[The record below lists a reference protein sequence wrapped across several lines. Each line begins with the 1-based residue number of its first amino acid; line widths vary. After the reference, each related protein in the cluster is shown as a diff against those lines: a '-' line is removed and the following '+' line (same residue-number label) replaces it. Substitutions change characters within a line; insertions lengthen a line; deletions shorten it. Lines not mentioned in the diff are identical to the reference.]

1 MSIRFKIL
9 IGCLSLTLVTVLL
22 GGFTQYSQREVGSLG
37 MRIYDQALL
46 AASYLRAS
54 QNGLIVMRAE
64 VAQSEIRRQLN
75 PAVASEA
82 RRIVTDAVP
91 AILEDLWVAQD
102 RVMSP
107 EGKEAIARLV
117 ERIEQIGRADNA
129 SQPSVLLSSLEKI
142 QSDFDT
148 VVEIYAGDGFRY
160 RRNVEQ
166 LISLSLQRTWIAI
179 ALSVVIG
186 LLITVLLGRS
196 IVPAVRNAVNI
207 AKSIAKGQL
216 DNEIVARGRDETGQL
231 LMALAVMQSSISEHI
246 ARINGLM
253 AEQASSH
260 AGQLSLQNFRFEG
273 ALNNMT
279 QGLCMFDAN
288 HQLVV
293 YNRRF
298 TDMFGTPALGTPAKD
313 MHLDNGLVR
322 VPELEEGASFS
333 HELPDGRVIAV
344 SHQPID
350 GGGWVATYEDI
361 TERRQAEAKLIYMAR
376 HDTLTGLPNR
386 VLFRESI
393 DQILSLGRSRKQ
405 LAVLCLDLDSFKNVN
420 DTLGH
425 PIGDDLLRAVAE
437 RLVACT
443 RDTDLVARLGGDEF
457 AIVQADTQPGDA
469 AILAQRVVE
478 ALSAPFEIAGEQ
490 IIIGVSIGI
499 AVIGDGAEAE
509 VLDSA
514 DTLLKSAD
522 LALYRA
528 KGEGGGTYRFFAAE
542 MDALIQARRNLELDL
557 RAALERDQFE
567 LFYQPLVDTESGEV
581 SGFEALLRWRH
592 PVRGMVSPAD
602 FIPLAEQIGV
612 IRSIGLWVLRTACA
626 QAAKWPDH
634 IGIAVNLSP
643 VQFRHGAL
651 VAEVRGALESA
662 GLRPDRL
669 ELEITES
676 LLLQDDASVLTTLHD
691 LKKLGVSISMDDF
704 GTGYSSLSYLR
715 KFPFDKIKIDQSF
728 VRGLQEADNV
738 AIVRAVIN
746 LGEALGMSVI
756 AEGVET
762 GEQLAILQ
770 SEGCWNV
777 QGYYFSRP
785 APSNCT
791 MDLIL
796 SIGASSPRRLKL
808 VSDLTPLAPTAEPD
822 VHIKAKSRRRAPA
835 KS

>member
-9 IGCLSLTLVTVLL
+9 IGCLSLTFVTVLL
-22 GGFTQYSQREVGSLG
+22 GGFTQYSQREVGALG
-37 MRIYDQALL
+37 IRIYDQALL

-64 VAQSEIRRQLN
+64 VAQSELRRQFD
-75 PAVASEA
+75 PSEVEDP
-82 RRIVTDAVP
+82 RRIVSDALP
-91 AILEDLWVAQD
+91 AILEDLRVAQD
-102 RVMSP
+102 RAMSS
-107 EGKEAIARLV
+107 EGKEASLRLAGD
-117 ERIEQIGRADNA
+117 IEKVGKLESLSNP
-129 SQPSVLLSSLEKI
+129 PSLLTSLEKI

-216 DNEIVARGRDETGQL
+216 DNTIVARGRDETGQL

-298 TDMFGTPALGTPAKD
+298 TEMFGTPALGTPAKS
-313 MHLDNGLVR
+313 MHLDAGLVR

-393 DQILSLGRSRKQ
+393 DQILSLGRYRKQ

-437 RLVACT
+437 RLVAST

-469 AILAQRVVE
+469 AVLAQRVVE

-499 AVIGDGAEAE
+499 AVIGDGADSESH
-509 VLDSA
+509 DSA

-542 MDALIQARRNLELDL
+542 MDALLQARRNLELDL

-567 LFYQPLVDTESGEV
+567 LFYQPSVDTESGEV

-592 PVRGMVSPAD
+592 PVRGMVSPAE

-612 IRSIGLWVLRTACA
+612 IRPLGLWVLRTACA
-626 QAAKWPDH
+626 QAATWPDH

-643 VQFRHGAL
+643 VQFRNGGL
-651 VAEVRGALESA
+651 VAEVRGALEDA
-662 GLRPDRL
+662 GLQPDRL

-746 LGEALGMSVI
+746 LGDALGMSVI

-785 APSNCT
+785 QPSNCT
-791 MDLIL
+791 MDLIA
-796 SIGASSPRRLKL
+796 SIGANSARHLKL
-808 VSDLTPLAPTAEPD
+808 VSDLTPLAPAAPD
-822 VHIKAKSRRRAPA
+822 VQVGVKRRRQAPA
-835 KS
+835 KL